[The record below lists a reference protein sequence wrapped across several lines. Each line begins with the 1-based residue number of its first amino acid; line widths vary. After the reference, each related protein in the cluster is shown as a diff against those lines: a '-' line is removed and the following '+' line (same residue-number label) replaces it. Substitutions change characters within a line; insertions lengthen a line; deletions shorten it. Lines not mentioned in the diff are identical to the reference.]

1 MIKKTMK
8 KQLLQERFQ
17 ELAGIKED
25 DMPPIDAA
33 IEPEPEPETA
43 PEIEVDPSSP
53 VEMLFSGIKT
63 GNLTELQMGL
73 DNIDMPEERIEAI
86 LKFAEFIQADSY
98 DVIMAANTLEIN

>member
-1 MIKKTMK
+1 MK

-17 ELAGIKED
+17 QLAGITED

-33 IEPEPEPETA
+33 IEPEIA

>member
-1 MIKKTMK
+1 MK
-8 KQLLQERFQ
+8 KQILQERFQ

-33 IEPEPEPETA
+33 IEPEPEIA

-53 VEMLFSGIKT
+53 VEMLFHGIKS
-63 GNLTELQMGL
+63 GNLTELQIGL

-86 LKFAEFIQADSY
+86 LRFAEFIQADPY
-98 DVIMAANTLEIN
+98 DVIMAANTLETE